1 MRKLLIPLLFVCS
14 RLTISAQT
22 QILVLHHAD
31 KTTTEVELYTQ
42 PKITFEGDRMVIA
55 SSVLHLSFQVG
66 DVVRFSYRD
75 TNTAVRQPD
84 ADYTQQNGQIVF
96 NGIQDASKI
105 TVYKSDGTRMPVRFS
120 NYNGQLGF
128 SLSSLPTG
136 VYILSINGKTAK
148 IVRPRRRLFYHLYS
162 F

>member
-1 MRKLLIPLLFVCS
+1 MKKLLIILMLAGS
-14 RLTISAQT
+14 RLTASAQT
-22 QILVLHHAD
+22 QVLVLHHKD
-31 KTTTEVELYTQ
+31 NTTTDVELYTK
-42 PKITFEGDRMVIA
+42 PAITFEGDKMLIN
-55 SSVLHLSFQVG
+55 SSVLHMELKVG

-75 TNTAVRQPD
+75 KNTNTAVRQPD

-96 NGIQDASKI
+96 NGTQDASKI
-105 TVYKSDGTRMPVRFS
+105 TVYKSDGTRMPIRFS

-148 IVRPRRRLFYHLYS
+148 IVRP
-162 F
+162 

>member
-1 MRKLLIPLLFVCS
+1 MRKLLISLLFVCS

-75 TNTAVRQPD
+75 KNTNTAVRQPD
-84 ADYTQQNGQIVF
+84 ADYTQQNGMMVF
-96 NGIQDASKI
+96 TGITDVSKI
-105 TVYKSDGTRMPVRFS
+105 ALYKSDGTRVPVHFCS
-120 NYNGQLGF
+120 YDGHLAF

-148 IVRPRRRLFYHLYS
+148 IVRP
-162 F
+162 

>member
-1 MRKLLIPLLFVCS
+1 MKKLLIILMLAGS
-14 RLTISAQT
+14 RLTASAQT
-22 QILVLHHAD
+22 QVLVLHHKD
-31 KTTTEVELYTQ
+31 NTTTDVELYTK
-42 PKITFEGDRMVIA
+42 PAITFEGDKMLIN
-55 SSVLHLSFQVG
+55 SSVLHMELKLG
-66 DVVRFSYRD
+66 DVVRFSYKEKS
-75 TNTAVRQPD
+75 TNIEHSETD
-84 ADYTQQNGQIVF
+84 ATYTQQNGLIVF

-148 IVRPRRRLFYHLYS
+148 IVRP
-162 F
+162 

>member
-1 MRKLLIPLLFVCS
+1 MKQLLLLLVLIGC
-14 RLTISAQT
+14 RLTVSAQT
-22 QILVLHHAD
+22 QVLVLHHAD
-31 KTTTEVELYTQ
+31 NTTTDVELYTK
-42 PKITFEGDRMVIA
+42 PAITFEGDKMLIN
-55 SSVLHLSFQVG
+55 SSVLHMELKVG

-75 TNTAVRQPD
+75 KNTNTAVRQPD

-148 IVRPRRRLFYHLYS
+148 IVRP
-162 F
+162 